1 MIQIGG
7 LYGNDDFFPLPSRKE
22 HDSKE
27 LCLLLSS
34 YDKEI
39 RRLRFEAY
47 KHILDIFQTN
57 PKRKYDFYWDNADE
71 VWDSE
76 LLDVCPVIIYYSSD
90 HYSSGF
96 RSLEKMHLTRINVE
110 DNTVV
115 ADTIPLGDIV
125 NVELILDSMLGAKNW
140 RDATRSG
147 FHDQSGFYY
156 QD

>member
-7 LYGNDDFFPLPSRKE
+7 LYGDVDFFPLPNRKE

-34 YDKEI
+34 YNREI
-39 RRLRFEAY
+39 GRLRFEAY
-47 KHILDIFQTN
+47 KHILDIFETN
-57 PKRKYDFYWDNADE
+57 PKRRYHYYWDNADE

-76 LLDVCPVIIYYSSD
+76 LLDECPTIIHYSD

-96 RSLEKMHLTRINVE
+96 RSLEKTHLTSIYVA
-110 DNTVV
+110 DDTIV

-125 NVELILDSMLGAKNW
+125 NVELVLDSMLGARNR
-140 RDATRSG
+140 RDVTR
-147 FHDQSGFYY
+147 SGFYY